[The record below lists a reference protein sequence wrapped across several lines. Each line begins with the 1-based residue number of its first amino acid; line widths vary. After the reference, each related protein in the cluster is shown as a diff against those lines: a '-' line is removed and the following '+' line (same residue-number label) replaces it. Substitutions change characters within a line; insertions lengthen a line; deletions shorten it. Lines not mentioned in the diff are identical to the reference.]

1 VLKKILVLLAIVV
14 GVLAGLI
21 VYLNI
26 CARSLPDNNP
36 AAFTVLNAGK
46 SPGKVVVC
54 LGDSITHGS
63 VSCNYVDELSRRLS
77 AKGFIFV
84 NAGINGELA
93 FNALLRVKEVA
104 ACDPDYVTVLIGT
117 NDANA
122 TTSKEKEEI
131 SVQDMKLPKKPDRA
145 WYRENMKEICR
156 KLKSVTR
163 AHIALISLP
172 PMGED
177 RNDAAYRLAA
187 EYSVIIKEV
196 AREEKVGY
204 LPLNESMNE
213 FLKGRKLPLPHDF
226 KETETL
232 MYKAI
237 VQHYLLRQ
245 SYDEISTSNGFM
257 VLSDFLHLNCTGAG
271 MVADLV
277 ENFVIQD
284 KGI

>member
-1 VLKKILVLLAIVV
+1 MLKRILVSLAIVV
-14 GVLAGLI
+14 IVLAGLI

-26 CARSLPDNNP
+26 RARSLPDNNP
-36 AAFTVLNAGK
+36 AAFTVRYAGK
-46 SPGKVVVC
+46 NPGKVVVC

-84 NAGINGELA
+84 NAGINSELA
-93 FNALLRVKEVA
+93 FNALRRVKEVK

-122 TTSKEKEEI
+122 TTSKEKEEQAI
-131 SVQDMKLPKKPDRA
+131 KNMKLPRKADRD
-145 WYRENMKEICR
+145 WYRENLKEICR

-163 AHIALISLP
+163 ARIALISLP

-177 RNDAAYRLAA
+177 QNDAAYRLAV
-187 EYSVIIKEV
+187 EYSMIIKEV

-204 LPLNESMNE
+204 LPLNENMNE
-213 FLKGRKLPLPHDF
+213 FLKDRKIPLRHDF
-226 KETETL
+226 QKTEML

-245 SYDEISTSNGFM
+245 SYDEIAASNGFM
-257 VLSDFLHLNCTGAG
+257 MHTDYLHLNCTGAG

-277 ENFVIQD
+277 ENFVIH
-284 KGI
+284 